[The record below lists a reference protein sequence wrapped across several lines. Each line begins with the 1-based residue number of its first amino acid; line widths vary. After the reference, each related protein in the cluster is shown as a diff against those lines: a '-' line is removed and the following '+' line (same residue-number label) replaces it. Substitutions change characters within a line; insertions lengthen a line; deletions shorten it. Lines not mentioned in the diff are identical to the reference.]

1 MVCANLEIGLISINK
16 NDLASAKSYL
26 NKAQTGYKEFELE
39 ERIQTVIKSS
49 QRRLKFKFDNQ
60 KKTNVLKEKNEA
72 EEQEKIKKQNEIK
85 NFYIS

>member
-1 MVCANLEIGLISINK
+1 MNK
-16 NDLASAKSYL
+16 NDLASAKSYI

-39 ERIQTVIKSS
+39 ERIQTLIKSS
-49 QRRLKFKFDNQ
+49 QRRLKFRMDNE
-60 KKTNVLKEKNEA
+60 KMSSITKEEKEA